1 MVQPSPFQRLLQES
15 VVLANRDAVFPK
27 LDELFGKSLT
37 EEDILSL
44 GSFSVYL
51 GATGLGRFAD
61 TANFQACPAQ
71 PASLAGRSPSADN
84 SRSPAVRSKPA
95 KIFPSA
101 SISRTTPSRCKPR

>member
-15 VVLANRDAVFPK
+15 IVLANRVAVFAK

-44 GSFSVYL
+44 VSFSVCL

-61 TANFQACPAQ
+61 TANFQASPAQ
-71 PASLAGRSPSADN
+71 PSGAYPWLRDRPQPMARHGGGAALRRKTCGS
-84 SRSPAVRSKPA
+84 
-95 KIFPSA
+95 
-101 SISRTTPSRCKPR
+101 